1 MVNAEERGS
10 DKAPARENG
19 NRVKYAKANSLR
31 TQQAVAR
38 FGKSARH
45 PLCLAAL
52 EVWRENAE
60 LEALKKAVALSEEDV
75 NNVKQ
80 IKEQAQALYKQ
91 SCKEQK
97 EKEAIEA
104 SVLLLKIDKQQLLMK
119 AQKRYQAALKLLSIH
134 QGWRKWAVTRLE
146 RESDAVIRTGDVK
159 ARRALQRV
167 RKRWIANKTPWGD
180 SDRRTLEILKIL
192 RDEVIKEA
200 WAKGG
205 PAAGYWEA
213 ASGGDRALSD
223 EAFKGRLTA
232 REIQSRLK
240 DAPGDRHAKEVRRLA
255 KKLGFLLAEDQRGR
269 KRKPCL
275 PKQRICPECLKR
287 ELEPG
292 KHRCRFC
299 GMRAKLSLTDSERK
313 NLRRS
318 QSPGAFWC
326 PSAEDAIKLR
336 EAENEIFRLK
346 RRLRKTDKAE

>member
-1 MVNAEERGS
+1 
-10 DKAPARENG
+10 
-19 NRVKYAKANSLR
+19 VKYAKANSLR

-52 EVWRENAE
+52 EVWRNDAE
-60 LEALKKAVALSEEDV
+60 LEALTKAAALSEEDV
-75 NNVKQ
+75 RSAKQ
-80 IKEQAQALYKQ
+80 QKEQAQALYKQ
-91 SCKEQK
+91 CCKERK

-104 SVLLLKIDKQQLLMK
+104 SVLLRKIEEQQLLMK
-119 AQKRYQAALKLLSIH
+119 AQKRYQAVVELRSFY
-134 QGWRKWAVTRLE
+134 QESRKWAATRLE

-167 RKRWIANKTPWGD
+167 RKRWIANETSSWKD
-180 SDRRTLEILKIL
+180 RDRRTLEILKIV
-192 RDEVIKEA
+192 RDKVIKAE

-223 EAFKGRLTA
+223 EAWQGRLTA
-232 REIQSRLK
+232 KEIQSRLV

-299 GMRAKLSLTDSERK
+299 GMRAKRILTDPERK

-318 QSPGAFWC
+318 QATDAFWC
-326 PSAEDAIKLR
+326 PSAEDAIKHR
-336 EAENEIFRLK
+336 EAENELV
-346 RRLRKTDKAE
+346 RLRRRATQNG